1 MESAAENLDNVKND
15 KPVPESD
22 HLQDAVLQ
30 YWRHS
35 PNAADS
41 LQGIIN
47 WWLPKQGYEKVG
59 MESAYQALEQLVAAG
74 VVEKVVLVDGT
85 VLYRLIVR
93 VEE

>member
-1 MESAAENLDNVKND
+1 MKND
-15 KPVPESD
+15 KPVPERD
-22 HLQDAVLQ
+22 RLQDAVLQ
-30 YWRHS
+30 YWRNN

-47 WWLPKQGYEKVG
+47 WWLPKQGYYEKVG

-74 VVEKVVLVDGT
+74 VVEKVLLVDGT
-85 VLYRLIVR
+85 VLYRLIVH

>member
-1 MESAAENLDNVKND
+1 LEPAAENLDNVKND
-15 KPVPESD
+15 KPVPD
-22 HLQDAVLQ
+22 RNHLQNAVLQ
-30 YWRHS
+30 YWRNN

-47 WWLPKQGYEKVG
+47 WWLPKQGYEKVA

-74 VVEKVVLVDGT
+74 VVEKVLLVDGT

>member
-1 MESAAENLDNVKND
+1 MKNN
-15 KPVPESD
+15 KPVSDRD

-30 YWRHS
+30 YLRNN

-59 MESAYQALEQLVAAG
+59 MESVYQALERLIAAG
-74 VVEKVVLVDGT
+74 VVEKVPLVGGT
-85 VLYRLIVR
+85 VLYRLIAR
-93 VEE
+93 SDE